1 LFAQENPPVTD
12 PDGESVVVQVNVT
25 SNEFEVNGRGMSM
38 FIEKR
43 NLPAPDAAA
52 EPMHGLT
59 LFLSPHS

>member
-1 LFAQENPPVTD
+1 VID

-25 SNEFEVNGRGMSM
+25 SNEFEVNGRDMSM

-43 NLPAPDAAA
+43 NLPAPGAAA
-52 EPMHGLT
+52 DPMHGLI